1 MLSGVPSVMSLLK
14 AIIILELVIIVTL
27 LSKIHWLRIPDWE
40 SNH

>member
-1 MLSGVPSVMSLLK
+1 MLSGVPS
-14 AIIILELVIIVTL
+14 IIILELVIIVTL